1 MRFIIYGA
9 GAIGGTLGS
18 RLFVAGYEV
27 LFIARGQH
35 GSTIV
40 QDGLTYRNPHET
52 LVQKIPSVPHPSA
65 IAFRSDDVMILT
77 VKSQDTVT
85 ALSDLAAVAPRNL
98 PIFCAQNGVC
108 NESLALRFFPRV
120 YAMLVLCPG
129 TYLTPGEVIHS
140 ARDPGGCFDTGCYPN
155 GSDSTAQAVA
165 GALEQSHFAANADP
179 KVMRLKY
186 AKLLLNLGN
195 PLQLILKDFNHSREI
210 MRFLRQEA
218 LSCFEAAGIDCANQS
233 ESEARFGLVKPETVA
248 NAPRGGSSTWQSVA
262 RGQTQIE
269 TPYLNGEICLIGRE
283 NNLATPANDRIAT
296 LALKATNQADFR
308 QQASST
314 LLEEI
319 ERNS

>member
-1 MRFIIYGA
+1 
-9 GAIGGTLGS
+9 
-18 RLFVAGYEV
+18 
-27 LFIARGQH
+27 
-35 GSTIV
+35 
-40 QDGLTYRNPHET
+40 
-52 LVQKIPSVPHPSA
+52 
-65 IAFRSDDVMILT
+65 
-77 VKSQDTVT
+77 
-85 ALSDLAAVAPRNL
+85 
-98 PIFCAQNGVC
+98 
-108 NESLALRFFPRV
+108 
-120 YAMLVLCPG
+120 
-129 TYLTPGEVIHS
+129 
-140 ARDPGGCFDTGCYPN
+140 
-155 GSDSTAQAVA
+155 
-165 GALEQSHFAANADP
+165 
-179 KVMRLKY
+179 MRLKH

-218 LSCFEAAGIDCANQS
+218 LSCFETAGIDCANQS

-283 NNLATPANDRIAT
+283 NNIATPANDRIAT

-319 ERNS
+319 ERDS